1 MDIKKLD
8 AANRLSAKLEAENKE
23 LNRLKRIINNMNWH
37 RLNLEISEYGHKSEY
52 ISLPDDLSL
61 LIVTKLIERKE
72 KEIQEIEKEIEEL

>member
-1 MDIKKLD
+1 MDINKLEE
-8 AANRLSAKLEAENKE
+8 ANRLSGKLEARNKI
-23 LNRLKRIINNMNWH
+23 LNRLKNIIKNFNWH

>member
-8 AANRLSAKLEAENKE
+8 VANRLSAKLEAENNK
-23 LNRLKRIINNMNWH
+23 LNRLKRIIKNMNWH
-37 RLNLEISEYGHKSEY
+37 ILNLEISEYGHKNEY